1 MNKRTRTLWLPGLI
15 SLTGS
20 MVWRMILQS
29 TVGAQ
34 PKLLNHAGLPLQ
46 QQLLWLAALPL
57 FGAASAY
64 MSRRAGGGRSTAATA
79 ALFPSIVMIPMW
91 AILATKMSQ
100 PSPNQWRGLFSGVM
114 NWIVVPGITLLLG
127 ALPLLKAHSVAAW
140 KPTLNSRTARF
151 WLPGFVSLAA
161 AMVLLMISTLIG
173 MRARFVA
180 DGISTPVTYI
190 PWVVTLPVCGAIGSH
205 LSRRA
210 GGGRLACLA
219 SALFPVI
226 AISTLVVFLLLSG
239 KFAFAKP
246 QWFYLLSAVSHGA
259 ILPTIALLA
268 GAMPF
273 SKSLRAN

>member
-20 MVWRMILQS
+20 MVWRMILEG

-64 MSRRAGGGRSTAATA
+64 LSVRAGGGRWTAATA
-79 ALFPSIVMIPMW
+79 AVFPSIVMIAMW
-91 AILATKMSQ
+91 AILATKMRQ
-100 PSPNQWRGLFSGVM
+100 PSPNQWLGLFSGVM
-114 NWIVVPGITLLLG
+114 NWIVVPGIALLLG
-127 ALPLLKAHSVAAW
+127 ASPLLNAQVVAKW
-140 KPTLNSRTARF
+140 KPNLSRTASF
-151 WLPGFVSLAA
+151 WLPALVSLAA

-173 MRARFVA
+173 MLPRFVA

-190 PWVVTLPVCGAIGSH
+190 PWLLTLPACGAIAAR

-210 GGGRLACLA
+210 GGGRLTCLA
-219 SALFPVI
+219 AALFPVI
-226 AISTLVVFLLLSG
+226 AISTLVGFLLLAG
-239 KFAFAKP
+239 KFVFAKP
-246 QWFYLLSAVSHGA
+246 QWFYLLSAVLYGA
-259 ILPTIALLA
+259 ILPTIGLLA

-273 SKSLRAN
+273 SKSLRAD